1 MGQSET
7 RERALSLVGQGYIY
21 GAKGQLC
28 NPSFRRGQAAQYP
41 DQADRI
47 MGEGVKWDG
56 KPVWDCAQLTRTAAA
71 YGGVTLP
78 SGATSQWQ
86 RGPWKRK
93 GTIDTLPTGE
103 VVFLYRES
111 GGKMQHTGV
120 ALGDGTEVDARGT
133 SAGVVR
139 KGVSEYRWT
148 HWASPWDLPSGAA
161 GGGNSPA
168 GDRESQGAEGDYA
181 SSPGNNDDKEAES
194 MATLY
199 KALVTTDRDP
209 LRVRDAP
216 QTGRIIGHVPRG
228 KTVDVL
234 TEGSWP
240 RIRYGELAGYAS
252 ADYLTRVV
260 TVDDGVEDSGWMSGD
275 EIEGAAR
282 IVIRDSAG
290 NIYVPVGAFTASLET
305 DVD

>member
-7 RERALSLVGQGYIY
+7 RKRALSLVGQGYIY

-78 SGATSQWQ
+78 SGATSQWT

-148 HWASPWDLPSGAA
+148 HWASPWDS
-161 GGGNSPA
+161 GGGP
-168 GDRESQGAEGDYA
+168 DE
-181 SSPGNNDDKEAES
+181 DKEDES

-199 KALVTTDRDP
+199 KALVTTDKDP

-216 QTGRIIGHVPRG
+216 ETGKIIGHVPRG

-234 TEGSWP
+234 TEGDWP
-240 RIRYGELAGYAS
+240 RIRYGELVGYAS
-252 ADYLTRVV
+252 ADYMTRIVDV
-260 TVDDGVEDSGWMSGD
+260 ETVQPGD
-275 EIEGAAR
+275 VPGDAAAR
-282 IVIRDSAG
+282 IVIRDSVG
-290 NIYVPVGAFTASLET
+290 NIFEPVGEFT
-305 DVD
+305 VDIEVAGD